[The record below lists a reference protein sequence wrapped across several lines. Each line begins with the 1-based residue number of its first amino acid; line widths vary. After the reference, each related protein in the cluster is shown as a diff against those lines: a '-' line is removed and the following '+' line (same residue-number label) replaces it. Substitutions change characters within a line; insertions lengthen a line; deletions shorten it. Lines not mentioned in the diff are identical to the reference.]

1 MVEKKKQKGKI
12 AIIILIIVILILGVV
27 AGFLYYKM
35 FNSDNTQEE
44 KKPIIFEKNDDKKVQ
59 IYSGNERPIAI
70 MIDNHK
76 AAMPHAGLSKA
87 YIVYEIIVEG
97 GESRLMALF
106 KGQDVDKIGPVR
118 SSRHYFLDYA
128 LENDAIYVHYGWS
141 PQAESDISNL
151 GVNNING
158 ITEDAND
165 FWRTSLRSAP
175 HNVLTSTENI
185 MKIAKS
191 KGYRTTSSAKSVLNY
206 SVDEINLG
214 NDENKETNENSFT
227 NTNSS
232 TNSSTRLNTITNNSS
247 STSVKAINATSI
259 SIPYSESNNVKW
271 TYDESTKRYSRTSK
285 GIKETEWFDGTDV
298 TAKNIIIEFIAN
310 STLDDG
316 SGKGRQTLDTTGTK
330 DGYYITN
337 GKAIKIK
344 CTKATRKSKTEYKD
358 LNGNEIKVNDGNTF
372 IQIVPINSN
381 VSIE

>member
-151 GVNNING
+151 GVINING

-298 TAKNIIIEFIAN
+298 TAKNIIIEFIAV
-310 STLDDG
+310 
-316 SGKGRQTLDTTGTK
+316 RF
-330 DGYYITN
+330 Y
-337 GKAIKIK
+337 
-344 CTKATRKSKTEYKD
+344 
-358 LNGNEIKVNDGNTF
+358 
-372 IQIVPINSN
+372 
-381 VSIE
+381 